1 MIQQDPQILEDVFDQ
16 ANRADPYPL
25 FAKLREKRVTLQHVE
40 ALSSD
45 DVYFVSRHHDVS
57 QLLKDP
63 RVTTDRNGLQHDPH
77 AQVPETVFFD
87 QLDGPEHHRRRA
99 NLMRNFGPP
108 CQPGFVANLGKDI
121 ERIVHAAIDRMEGE
135 TEIDIVEAFAYPVP
149 VDVICKMLGVPPED
163 ESKFHKWSEEALSP
177 LPRNE
182 PTETQKAAQKAL
194 AEYMGGLIAQ
204 RRKKPEDDFISA
216 LIRSQDDT
224 GMSDEFIVL
233 SGVGL
238 LVAGHETTV
247 NLLANGIL
255 LLLRNPHLLD
265 ELRSNP
271 DLIIPA
277 VEEIL
282 RLEPPSQLSVG
293 RRALEAIEIG
303 GVTIPKGAAVGLS
316 IAGANRDPDAFDEPD
331 AFRLDRPVNG
341 HVTFGGGAHFCFGA
355 PLARL
360 EGQIGLRAFI
370 ERVEGARLLQDP
382 PPYRESP
389 ILRGPSAL
397 RIGLKGIRPRQQSA
411 VPSGECGRA
420 RHQQG
425 SES

>member
-1 MIQQDPQILEDVFDQ
+1 MTSYDPQLLEDVFDQ
-16 ANRADPYPL
+16 ANRANPYPL
-25 FAKLREKRVTLQHVE
+25 FARLREMPVTLQHVE

-45 DVYFVSRHHDVS
+45 DVYFVSRHRDVS

-63 RVTTDRNGLQHDPH
+63 RVTTDRTGLQRDPDKE
-77 AQVPETVFFD
+77 VPETVFFD

-108 CQPGFVANLGKDI
+108 CQPGFVAGLGKEI

-163 ESKFHKWSEEALSP
+163 ESKFHKWSEDALSP

-182 PTETQKAAQKAL
+182 PTDSQKAAQKSL
-194 AEYMGGLIAQ
+194 ADYMGGLIAQ
-204 RRKKPEDDFISA
+204 RREKPQDDFISA
-216 LIRSQDDT
+216 MVRSQDET

-255 LLLRNPHLLD
+255 LLLRNPQLLD
-265 ELRSNP
+265 ELRDNP

-293 RRALEAIEIG
+293 RRALEDIEIDG
-303 GVTIPKGAAVGLS
+303 ITIPKGAAVGLS
-316 IAGANRDPDAFDEPD
+316 IAGANRDPDAFEEPD
-331 AFRLDRPVNG
+331 SFRLDRPLNG

-389 ILRGPSAL
+389 ILRGPLAL
-397 RIGLKGIRPRQQSA
+397 PIAITGIRPHQPKGAPA
-411 VPSGECGRA
+411 VACGRA
-420 RHQQG
+420 PHQEV
-425 SES
+425 SR